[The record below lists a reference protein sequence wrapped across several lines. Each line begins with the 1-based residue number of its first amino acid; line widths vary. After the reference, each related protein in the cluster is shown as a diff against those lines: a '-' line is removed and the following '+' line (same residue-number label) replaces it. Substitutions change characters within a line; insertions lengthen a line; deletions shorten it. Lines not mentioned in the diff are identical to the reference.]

1 MGKRFRKKI
10 ETIEDQSKKQVDA
23 LNTFKSNNQLT
34 IEYVIPY
41 DALSNNEAK
50 KGLDKTKE
58 IEKNVDREKLIY
70 KTNENTYSFNK
81 KFWSRYL

>member
-1 MGKRFRKKI
+1 M
-10 ETIEDQSKKQVDA
+10 
-23 LNTFKSNNQLT
+23 
-34 IEYVIPY
+34 IPY

-50 KGLDKTKE
+50 KELDKTKE

-70 KTNENTYSFNK
+70 ETNENTYSFNK

>member
-1 MGKRFRKKI
+1 MGKRFRKKT

-58 IEKNVDREKLIY
+58 IEKNVEEK
-70 KTNENTYSFNK
+70 N
-81 KFWSRYL
+81 

>member
-1 MGKRFRKKI
+1 M
-10 ETIEDQSKKQVDA
+10 
-23 LNTFKSNNQLT
+23 NTFKSNNQLA
-34 IEYVIPY
+34 IEHVIPY

-58 IEKNVDREKLIY
+58 IEKNVDREKLSY
-70 KTNENTYSFNK
+70 ETNENTYSFNK